1 MKDADSCLAEG
12 DLDGARAALVAMVK
26 ADPGNTRA
34 RMFLF
39 QLMAVLGEWDKA
51 ETQLRSLVQT
61 SPQAEMLSAAYAPML
76 RAQKQRTDA
85 FAGKGPVPLL
95 FPGPAWLSDV
105 AASIE
110 AFGRGD
116 AATGNAKRDDAF
128 SAAPDTPGMF
138 FNSSGN
144 GQAIQ
149 WIADSDPRFGPCFE
163 AFVGGRWGL
172 VAFASLREMKSE
184 GPQDLKDRVWLPVE
198 LTLKDGAAFSGFLP
212 VLYPNSETHA
222 DAAVRLGRG
231 TVWSDEPSGAGLGQK
246 IWTTDAGDDS
256 DILSLRK
263 LVID

>member
-26 ADPGNTRA
+26 ANPGDTQA

-39 QLMAVLGEWDKA
+39 QLMSVLGEWDKA

-61 SPQAEMLSAAYAPML
+61 SPQAEMLSAAYSPLL
-76 RAQKQRTDA
+76 RAQKERADA
-85 FAGKGPVPLL
+85 FTGKAPVPLL
-95 FPGPAWLSDV
+95 FPGPDWLSDV

-110 AFGRGD
+110 AFGKGD
-116 AATGNAKRDDAF
+116 TATGEARREAAF
-128 SAAPDTPGMF
+128 AAAPDTPGT
-138 FNSSGN
+138 FNG
-144 GQAIQ
+144 APIQ
-149 WIADSDPRFGPCFE
+149 WIADTDPRFGPCFE

-212 VLYPNSETHA
+212 VLYPGSETHA
-222 DAAVRLGRG
+222 DAGIRLGRS
-231 TVWSDEPSGAGLGQK
+231 TDWTEEASGAGLGQK
-246 IWTTDAGDDS
+246 VWTTDAGEDS

>member
-1 MKDADSCLAEG
+1 MSDADTLLAQG
-12 DLDGARAALVAMVK
+12 DLDGTRAALVAMVK
-26 ADPGNTRA
+26 ANPSDIRA

-51 ETQLRSLVQT
+51 ETQLRSLTQT
-61 SPQAEMLSAAYAPML
+61 SPEAEMLSAAYAPML
-76 RAQKQRTDA
+76 RAQKERSDA
-85 FAGKGPVPLL
+85 FTGKASVPLL

-116 AATGNAKRDDAF
+116 TATGEAKREAAF
-128 SAAPDTPGMF
+128 SAAPDTPGT
-138 FNSSGN
+138 FNGTK
-144 GQAIQ
+144 IE

-172 VAFASLREMKSE
+172 VAFESVRELKSE
-184 GPQDLKDRVWLPVE
+184 GPEDLRDRVWLPME

-212 VLYPNSETHA
+212 VLYPGSETHSE
-222 DAAVRLGRG
+222 VGIKLGR
-231 TVWSDEPSGAGLGQK
+231 TTEWTDEPSGAGLGQK
-246 IWTTDAGDDS
+246 VWTTDTGEDI

-263 LVID
+263 LTID